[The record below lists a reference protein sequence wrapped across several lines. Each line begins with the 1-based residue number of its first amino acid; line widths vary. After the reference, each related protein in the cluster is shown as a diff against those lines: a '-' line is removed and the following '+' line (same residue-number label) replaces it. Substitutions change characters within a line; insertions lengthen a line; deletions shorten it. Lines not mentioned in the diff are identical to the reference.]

1 MSKLK
6 IIKKSNEFSKIFGQG
21 RSVADDKFVLIA
33 RKNGSDSIRFG
44 FSISKKVG
52 KAVTRNMLKRLL
64 KEVCRLNM
72 HNFTS
77 GYDYMII
84 ARKGSGKCDFH
95 EVKARIS
102 NLASRLRK
110 KIS

>member
-1 MSKLK
+1 MPKLNVL
-6 IIKKSNEFSKIFGQG
+6 KKNTEYRKVFGQG

-33 RKNGSDSIRFG
+33 RKNSGDDIRFG

-52 KAVTRNMLKRLL
+52 KAVTRNRLRRL
-64 KEVCRLNM
+64 FKEVCRLNM
-72 HNFTS
+72 DMFLP

-84 ARKGSGKCDFH
+84 ARKGSADTDFH
-95 EVKARIS
+95 DVKARL
-102 NLASRLRK
+102 NGLVSRLRK